1 MPGAVVSFRDF
12 FGQQR
17 EGMRAMAT
25 TGVMGLHLVSGPLVG
40 FAIGYGLDA
49 WLGTSPWCK
58 ISFLLVGIGAGF
70 LNVYRDTQALLRK
83 LERERRKGGACV
95 SAGAGGKDKPGQP
108 PPGPHRPT
116 SGRPVPGKTP
126 HLKDADT
133 GK

>member
-1 MPGAVVSFRDF
+1 MQGGRAFRRCGARIRHAGACVSFRDF

-58 ISFLLVGIGAGF
+58 IIFLLVGIGAGF
-70 LNVYRDTQALLRK
+70 LNVYRDTQVLLRK
-83 LERERRKGGACV
+83 LEDERRAGRKRAAAAV
-95 SAGAGGKDKPGQP
+95 SPPAGAPRRDESGKNCP
-108 PPGPHRPT
+108 
-116 SGRPVPGKTP
+116 
-126 HLKDADT
+126 
-133 GK
+133 